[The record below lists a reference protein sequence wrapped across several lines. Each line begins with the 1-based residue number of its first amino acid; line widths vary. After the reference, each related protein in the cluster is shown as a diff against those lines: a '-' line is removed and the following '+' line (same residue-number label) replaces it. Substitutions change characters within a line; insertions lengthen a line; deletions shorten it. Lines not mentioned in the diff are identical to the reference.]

1 MTSVNKLLQTEIL
14 YEISLA
20 MGRSL
25 DLEEMLS
32 QSLSTLLRTLNGRG
46 ASVLRWIEQ
55 ESNGG
60 NGSTPDASPLGPS
73 LEWQDVHTVPGSL
86 SRTPLHQAFIRNLE
100 LPATPGDL
108 PTWRDT
114 LPRALVHDGTGSYA
128 LDLPDFGVL
137 IFHRKGEALPGDF
150 LASLHRLTE
159 KLSWAAQACL
169 YKSELKTQI
178 RLAQAATQAKS
189 RFLANMS
196 HEIRTPMNGILGMMD
211 LVLETPLQLGQRKHL
226 GYARTSAVH
235 LLDIINQLLDLSRIE
250 AERLELRPRPLELRA
265 FLDDI
270 AWIQSPQTLRKGLEL
285 EHSVAPDLP
294 SCVLADPTRLRQLL
308 VNLLGNAVKFTE
320 SGTIRLDVDFAPP
333 GHVAT
338 GGRIAASP
346 PSTNP
351 IRFRVSD
358 TGIGIRPEDL
368 DRIFQAFEQVDA
380 HSSRRF
386 EGTGL
391 GLTITRE
398 LVSLMGGEI
407 RVESELGRGTLVTV
421 TLPLPATSCEGV
433 DGCRLHVPDR
443 PADGRRFDIPDRTD
457 TAFQG
462 VESATPETWP
472 ASRAPSPNAP
482 LTAIPP
488 GPGPVR
494 ILLAEDNEINRE
506 VALALL
512 AKIEAW
518 CRVAGN
524 GIEALELLEDEE
536 FDLIL
541 MDMMMPQ
548 MDGLEA
554 VQRLRERERV
564 EGLPPTPVIA
574 FTANAMKGD
583 RSRYLSQGIQGY
595 ISKPIDAPTFFEEIR
610 RVLEN
615 SQDPRRD
622 DMAQGQSSAQAD
634 RMEPSPLDWS
644 AAVDQMGG
652 FEDLLVRAAGMFQD
666 ELPGYL
672 DRLEHELAEGPPEAL
687 RTTAHTLKG
696 LASTFCAEEARA
708 TAFELEQ
715 AAMGDTSQAELEE
728 LTRRL
733 RVRLLAVS
741 RELGELQSG

>member
-1 MTSVNKLLQTEIL
+1 MSVWLPTTPGTSVNKLLQTEIL
-14 YEISLA
+14 YEISLT

-25 DLEEMLS
+25 DLDEMLG
-32 QSLSTLLRTLNGRG
+32 QSLSALLRTLNGRG
-46 ASVLRWIEQ
+46 ASVLRWV
-55 ESNGG
+55 ESDSGDG
-60 NGSTPDASPLGPS
+60 KDSAADAADTKGPT
-73 LEWQDVHTVPGSL
+73 LKWLDVHTVPASL
-86 SRTPLHQAFIRNLE
+86 SGSALHQGFVQDLK
-100 LPATPGDL
+100 LPASPDDL
-108 PTWRDT
+108 PSWRAT
-114 LPRALVHDGTGSYA
+114 LPRAVVRDGTGSYA

-137 IFHRKGEALPGDF
+137 ILHRKGDSLPGDF

-211 LVLETPLQLGQRKHL
+211 LVLETPLQQGQRKHL
-226 GYARTSAVH
+226 GYARSSAVH

-250 AERLELRPRPLELRA
+250 AERLELRPRPLDLRA

-285 EHSVAPDLP
+285 EHSVAPSLP
-294 SCVLADPTRLRQLL
+294 ACVLADATRLRQLL

-320 SGTIRLDVDFAPP
+320 SGTIRLDVDFAPSS
-333 GHVAT
+333 
-338 GGRIAASP
+338 REAAEDRF
-346 PSTNP
+346 PSAAAPTRP

-368 DRIFQAFEQVDA
+368 ERIFQAFEQADA
-380 HSSRRF
+380 HSSRQF

-398 LVSLMGGEI
+398 LVDMMGGEI
-407 RVESELGRGTLVTV
+407 RVESELGRGTVVTV
-421 TLPLPATSCEGV
+421 ILPLPETRGQGTG
-433 DGCRLHVPDR
+433 GCGGDVRGSSETGLGEVKSTIPEVTI
-443 PADGRRFDIPDRTD
+443 PAQT
-457 TAFQG
+457 
-462 VESATPETWP
+462 
-472 ASRAPSPNAP
+472 PSPSAP
-482 LTAIPP
+482 LVAEAP

-512 AKIEAW
+512 AKIAAW

-541 MDMMMPQ
+541 MDMMMPH

-583 RSRYLSQGIQGY
+583 RSRYLAQGIQGY

-610 RVLEN
+610 RVLEE
-615 SQDPRRD
+615 SEAPEGD
-622 DMAQGQSSAQAD
+622 DMADDANA
-634 RMEPSPLDWS
+634 EPANRLEPMTLDWN

-652 FEDLLVRAAGMFQD
+652 FEDLLVRAATMFQD

-672 DRLEHELAEGPPEAL
+672 DRLEHELAEGPREAL

-715 AAMGDTSQAELEE
+715 AAMGDASQSELEK
-728 LTRRL
+728 LTGLLRTRL
-733 RVRLLAVS
+733 RAVS
-741 RELGELQSG
+741 RELGQLQSG